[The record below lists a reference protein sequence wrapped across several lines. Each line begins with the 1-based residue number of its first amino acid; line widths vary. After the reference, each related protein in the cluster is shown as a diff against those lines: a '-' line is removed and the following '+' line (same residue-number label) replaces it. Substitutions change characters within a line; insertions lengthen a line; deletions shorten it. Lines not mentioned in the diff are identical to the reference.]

1 MIKELFRLGMK
12 REIPEFKNWEGR
24 EIVINIGPGSQVIPG
39 AFGLDMPDY
48 NANKDA
54 IPFNDNSVDV
64 IHCYHVLEHLHEP
77 VFFLKECQ
85 RVLVTGGLV
94 NICVP
99 HHRSDLAWQDMTH
112 VRGFTT
118 ESFKNLLQNT
128 GYNTGDW
135 QLKEIGTIAI
145 GLVDRNI
152 SILTQLE
159 KF

>member
-1 MIKELFRLGMK
+1 
-12 REIPEFKNWEGR
+12 
-24 EIVINIGPGSQVIPG
+24 
-39 AFGLDMPDY
+39 MPDY

-118 ESFKNLLQNT
+118 ESF
-128 GYNTGDW
+128 
-135 QLKEIGTIAI
+135 
-145 GLVDRNI
+145 
-152 SILTQLE
+152 
-159 KF
+159 